1 MFCFFKQKTA
11 YEMRI
16 SDWSSDVC
24 SSDLASGFEFE
35 TSGLSIGADY
45 RFGPAF
51 ALGAGFG
58 YGRDVSDIGE
68 HDSRSEAEAWS
79 AAVYASYHPG
89 EHVYLDGLFG
99 YQRLS
104 FDLRRHVTANGNT
117 VRGTRDG
124 GQWFASLAAGYQW
137 QHEQLQLTPYAR
149 IDHASAELDGYVE
162 HGDAL
167 YALAFERQDI
177 DTTTTSLGLR
187 ADYLYELAWGTF
199 APQLRLEYPHDHD
212 PDRRT

>member
-1 MFCFFKQKTA
+1 MI
-11 YEMRI
+11 R
-16 SDWSSDVC
+16 
-24 SSDLASGFEFE
+24 
-35 TSGLSIGADY
+35 
-45 RFGPAF
+45 RPP
-51 ALGAGFG
+51 
-58 YGRDVSDIGE
+58 
-68 HDSRSEAEAWS
+68 RSTRTDTLFPYTTLFRS
-79 AAVYASYHPG
+79 HPG

-187 ADYLYELAWGTF
+187 ADYLYELARSEEPTSELQSLMRSPYAVF
-199 APQLRLEYPHDHD
+199 CLKK
-212 PDRRT
+212 

>member
-1 MFCFFKQKTA
+1 
-11 YEMRI
+11 MRFG
-16 SDWSSDVC
+16 DYDPRRG
-24 SSDLASGFEFE
+24 ASGFEFE

-99 YQRLS
+99 YPRLS
-104 FDLRRHVTANGNT
+104 FDLRRHVTANGHP

-124 GQWFASLAAGYQW
+124 RQGFDSLA
-137 QHEQLQLTPYAR
+137 
-149 IDHASAELDGYVE
+149 SS
-162 HGDAL
+162 
-167 YALAFERQDI
+167 ER
-177 DTTTTSLGLR
+177 LR
-187 ADYLYELAWGTF
+187 GGKRGGS
-199 APQLRLEYPHDHD
+199 PGRS
-212 PDRRT
+212 R